1 MARPVWSGSI
11 SFGMVS
17 LPVKLVP
24 AVKKKSVSFNQLDR
38 DTMSR
43 IRYRKVSEATGEEV
57 PSERIVRAANVGGDT
72 YVVVEDDELEALAPK
87 KSKEIAIE
95 AFVPA
100 DQIDPLRYDASYH
113 LLPDTNAKP
122 YALLASALGGTGRVG
137 IGRFVMRQRE
147 HVAAIRSD
155 GERLQLSTLVFDD
168 EMVGADTLSEF
179 EVLEAVELSDRELDM
194 ARTLVEAMS
203 EDFEPGAVVDEYRAA
218 VDALVQ
224 SKAEGGE
231 PVAAATADERSNV
244 IDLAEALEQSLRQAE
259 AARER
264 HPSGGAAAKRTPAAK
279 KASATKAPAKR
290 SAGGKAAAT
299 KAPAKKSAGRKAAA
313 TKAPAKKA
321 MATPRRKSA

>member
-1 MARPVWSGSI
+1 MARPVWTGTI

-57 PSERIVRAANVGGDT
+57 PSDQIVRAANLGGDT
-72 YVVVEDDELEALAPK
+72 YVVVEDDELETLLPK
-87 KSKEIAIE
+87 KSKEISIE
-95 AFVPA
+95 AFVPE

-122 YALLASALGGTGRVG
+122 YALLADALGGTGRVG

-168 EMVGADTLSEF
+168 EMVPADSLGEF
-179 EVLEAVELSDRELDM
+179 DVLETVELSDRELGM

-203 EDFEPGAVVDEYRAA
+203 EDFDPTTVVDEYRAA

-224 SKAEGGE
+224 AKADGAQ
-231 PVAAATADERSNV
+231 PVATVTSDERTNV
-244 IDLAEALEQSLRQAE
+244 IDLAEALEASLRQAE
-259 AARER
+259 AAKDR
-264 HPSGGAAAKRTPAAK
+264 HPSGSSSKASKKAAPRKPATKKPAGRATASTK
-279 KASATKAPAKR
+279 KASTAKAAPK
-290 SAGGKAAAT
+290 KAAA
-299 KAPAKKSAGRKAAA
+299 
-313 TKAPAKKA
+313 
-321 MATPRRKSA
+321 RRKSA